1 MSQDVEKIAEREKT
15 FIASQKE
22 QWTDRRGRGNGG
34 CAEEVISCEAHYG
47 SGINVVQIVTDEKR

>member
-1 MSQDVEKIAEREKT
+1 MEKIAEREKT